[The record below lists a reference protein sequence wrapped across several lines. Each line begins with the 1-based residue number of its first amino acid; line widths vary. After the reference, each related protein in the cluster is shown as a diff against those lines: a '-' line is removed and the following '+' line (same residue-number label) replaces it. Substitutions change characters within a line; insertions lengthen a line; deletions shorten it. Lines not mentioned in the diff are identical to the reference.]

1 MSPTSQGMQ
10 KSPDQLAD
18 EQDWLKRIRTL
29 AKEAHAIDAA
39 DQGGRRQV
47 AAENALFAAVERRL
61 TPRQRSKLRNAS
73 LDAKTTEERIRAAL
87 RAVGIRE

>member
-1 MSPTSQGMQ
+1 MSRTSQGMQ

-18 EQDWLKRIRTL
+18 EHDWLERIRTL
-29 AKEAHAIDAA
+29 AKEAHAIDVA

-47 AAENALFAAVERRL
+47 AAENALFAAIERRL
-61 TPRQRSKLRNAS
+61 TMRQRSKLRKAILNA
-73 LDAKTTEERIRAAL
+73 TTEERIRAAL